1 MKLETRYKE
10 YPTFFHMGIFFG
22 VTSIYYI
29 LLIDLTETRILYEEL
44 WV

>member
-1 MKLETRYKE
+1 
-10 YPTFFHMGIFFG
+10 MGIFFG

-44 WV
+44 RVEDYNCMPTLSTM